1 MNGAQVLSSLL
12 ALLDA
17 ASAQYASLPSFDELF
32 YSLYLLL
39 HALVKQL
46 EDTKVSEVNAVI
58 SKLHTRLE
66 TCWNARRPLR
76 LQSFAPT
83 ILPTFAPQFDEN
95 YTVRKDK
102 TAPKDTAQ
110 LKQLKR
116 QVKRARKGAAREL
129 RRDAEFIH
137 REKQKEEEAR
147 LSAKEEKQKEIR
159 RWLEE
164 QNATFNQ
171 QVRKGG
177 HMLKGGG
184 SARGPAPR
192 ARTPRK

>member
-1 MNGAQVLSSLL
+1 
-12 ALLDA
+12 
-17 ASAQYASLPSFDELF
+17 
-32 YSLYLLL
+32 
-39 HALVKQL
+39 
-46 EDTKVSEVNAVI
+46 
-58 SKLHTRLE
+58 
-66 TCWNARRPLR
+66 
-76 LQSFAPT
+76 
-83 ILPTFAPQFDEN
+83 
-95 YTVRKDK
+95 VRKDK

-110 LKQLKR
+110 LKQLQR

-147 LSAKEEKQKEIR
+147 LAAKEEKQKEIR
-159 RWLEE
+159 RWLDE

-177 HMLKGGG
+177 NMLKGGG

-192 ARTPRK
+192 ARMPKK